1 VADVR
6 SSLKIQIERLPNKPK
21 LVLNAGIMSKSA
33 IELRLRSPDGMSANT
48 IIAVKYI
55 STAQQIILAD
65 MLKERP

>member
-6 SSLKIQIERLPNKPK
+6 SSLKIQIERLPNEPK
-21 LVLNAGIMSKSA
+21 LVLNADIMSKSA
-33 IELRLRSPDGMSANT
+33 IELRLCSSDGMSANT